1 MLIDGALHIQRV
13 IYQHKRND
21 GRRNMEEDNI
31 STLDYQALAEFR
43 YQIRRF
49 LRFSEEAAYAA
60 NLEPQQH
67 QLLLAIKGLP
77 EDKTATVG
85 ELAERLQLRHHSTVE
100 LIDRLVKR
108 GLVERRRDDEDQRR
122 VLVNLTPQ
130 GEEILHNLSRT
141 TLTELRST
149 GPSFVNSLNTL
160 IVKANKTKI

>member
-1 MLIDGALHIQRV
+1 M
-13 IYQHKRND
+13 K
-21 GRRNMEEDNI
+21 EDTI
-31 STLDYQALAEFR
+31 SIPDYQALAEFR

-67 QLLLAIKGLP
+67 QLLLTIKGLP

-100 LIDRLVKR
+100 LIDRLVNK

-122 VLVNLTPQ
+122 VLVSLTPQ
-130 GEEILHNLSRT
+130 GEEILHHLSRT

-149 GPSFVNSLNTL
+149 GPNFVNSLNALL
-160 IVKANKTKI
+160 INVNKTKKPLNVSE